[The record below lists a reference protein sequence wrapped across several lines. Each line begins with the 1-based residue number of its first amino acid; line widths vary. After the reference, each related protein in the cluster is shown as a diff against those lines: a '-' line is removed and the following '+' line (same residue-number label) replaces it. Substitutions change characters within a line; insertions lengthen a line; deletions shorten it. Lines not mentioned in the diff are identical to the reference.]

1 MQYSFLKPI
10 SSLTFGELRQFQ
22 IEHYTEL
29 IQNSK
34 VPKQIKFLTKQIELL
49 CKQK

>member
-10 SSLTFGELRQFQ
+10 RSLTFGELRQFQ

-34 VPKQIKFLTKQIELL
+34 DAKQIKFITNQIELI

>member
-10 SSLTFGELRQFQ
+10 SSLTFGGLRQFQ

-29 IQNSK
+29 IQTSK
-34 VPKQIKFLTKQIELL
+34 DPKQIKFLTSQIELL